1 MDLYKWKI
9 NFNFSL
15 TMIYIIYKMLVL
27 LQNHLNCM
35 IGFFFFLFLNI
46 YIITENPRPEEKKA

>member
-35 IGFFFFLFLNI
+35 IGFFFFFFKYI
-46 YIITENPRPEEKKA
+46 YNNGKSKA

>member
-35 IGFFFFLFLNI
+35 IGFFFFFLNI